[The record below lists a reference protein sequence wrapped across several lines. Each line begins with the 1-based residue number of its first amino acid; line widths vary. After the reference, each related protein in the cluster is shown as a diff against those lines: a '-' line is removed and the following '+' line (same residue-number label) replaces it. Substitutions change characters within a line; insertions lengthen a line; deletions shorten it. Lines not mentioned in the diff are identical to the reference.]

1 MLWWTGCASRPGAT
15 IDRAREC
22 ASIAKGRHAPDMTVL
37 LPVVLFVAF
46 VFPMLGMG
54 GGQLYTPAFYWLGLD
69 LRTEAVP
76 LALWLSFSSQSAA
89 ALNYWRH
96 GLVQFR
102 AGLPITAGLVVF
114 APVGAV
120 VSHHTPEKVILFL
133 FASMTVAALLQIS
146 IKRRPGEG
154 SRSHPGLMV
163 ASLLGGTAIGFLAGM
178 VGRGGGSLVVPQ
190 LLLLGLDPK
199 RAAATSSLAVCSSS
213 LSGFVSHLA
222 ITGPALPVHCFA
234 VLTAAAAA
242 AAFAGSRYMARR
254 LRSGAVG
261 RLFTV
266 ALVGVAAKLYWD
278 VFAGRAASGRTSHL
292 IGS

>member
-1 MLWWTGCASRPGAT
+1 
-15 IDRAREC
+15 
-22 ASIAKGRHAPDMTVL
+22 MTVL
-37 LPVVLFVAF
+37 LLPLVLAVAF

-96 GLVQFR
+96 GLVRFR

-120 VSHHTPEKVILFL
+120 VSHHTPEKVVLFL

-146 IKRRPGEG
+146 VKRRPAEG
-154 SRSHPGLMV
+154 SLSRPALVV

-178 VGRGGGSLVVPQ
+178 VGRGGGSLVVPL
-190 LLLLGLDPK
+190 LLLLGMDPK
-199 RAAATSSLAVCSSS
+199 RAAATSSFAVCSSS
-213 LSGFVSHLA
+213 LAGFLSHLA
-222 ITGPALPVHCFA
+222 ITGPALPVLWLA
-234 VLTAAAAA
+234 VLTAAAVA
-242 AAFAGSRYMARR
+242 AAFAGSRHMARR
-254 LRSGAVG
+254 LRGGAVR

-266 ALVGVAAKLYWD
+266 VLAGVAAKLYWD
-278 VFAGRAASGRTSHL
+278 VFAG
-292 IGS
+292 